1 VRSRAQAWLDRLVAW
16 SPVLLL
22 GALAGL
28 SYWLNLQVHV
38 AGPAFDG
45 SGRHDEDVFVENF
58 KAVNLDKDGR
68 VRQALEAKRAQH
80 FPDDDTTVLEDPYIA
95 FTDPGKPRLEVTS
108 DRARVTGDREHA
120 YFEGHVKAVRE
131 AAPAAPDAKPDGPIT
146 VQSEFLHVIPKE
158 DRIVT
163 DRAVTISDPRG
174 TINAI
179 GLELDNKAKT
189 VKFKSHVSGQLQ
201 PQQPSR

>member
-1 VRSRAQAWLDRLVAW
+1 MRSPTKAWLDRLVAW

-22 GALAGL
+22 GALAAL
-28 SYWLNLQVHV
+28 SYWLSLQVRV

-45 SGRHDEDVFVENF
+45 STRHDEDVFVENF

-68 VRQALEAKRAQH
+68 VRQALEARRAQH
-80 FPDDDTTVLEDPYIA
+80 FPDDDTTVLEGPVIA
-95 FTDPGKPRLEVTS
+95 FTDPGKPRLEVTA
-108 DRARVTGDREHA
+108 DRATITGDREHA
-120 YFEGHVKAVRE
+120 YFEGHVKAVRD
-131 AAPAAPDAKPDGPIT
+131 ASPDATGARPDGPIT

-174 TINAI
+174 TINST
-179 GLELDNKAKT
+179 GLDLDNKAKT

-201 PQQPSR
+201 PQTGSR

>member
-1 VRSRAQAWLDRLVAW
+1 VKSRTKAWLDRLVAW

-22 GALAGL
+22 GALAAL
-28 SYWLNLQVHV
+28 SYWLNLQVRV

-68 VRQALEAKRAQH
+68 IRQALQAARAQH
-80 FPDDDTTVLEDPYIA
+80 FPDDDTTVLDKPVIS

-108 DRARVTGDREHA
+108 DRARITGDREHA

-131 AAPAAPDAKPDGPIT
+131 AAAGSTSAKPDGPIT

-179 GLELDNKAKT
+179 GLDLDNKAKT

-201 PQQPSR
+201 PQTTSR